1 MEHSH
6 NNESLDMLYA
16 KNNLIAVISHFHLY
30 CSWNFSY
37 SEVDSKTFE
46 DSQDRLRTRS
56 LYTTQTAGEI
66 SEKQAILSVHTSG
79 SLQQ

>member
-6 NNESLDMLYA
+6 NYESLDMLYA
-16 KNNLIAVISHFHLY
+16 KNNLIAVTSHFHLHL
-30 CSWNFSY
+30 SWNFSY
-37 SEVDSKTFE
+37 SEADSKSFE
-46 DSQDRLRTRS
+46 DSQDRLRTSS

-66 SEKQAILSVHTSG
+66 LEKQAILSVSTFG